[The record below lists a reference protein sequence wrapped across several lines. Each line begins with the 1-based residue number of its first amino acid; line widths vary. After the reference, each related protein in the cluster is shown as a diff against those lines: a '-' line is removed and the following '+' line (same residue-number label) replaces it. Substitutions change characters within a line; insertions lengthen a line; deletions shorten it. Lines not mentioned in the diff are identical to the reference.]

1 MNSKKYVYGR
11 PGNGEVSNSELRRAG
26 TAATTIADAVKNRN
40 SMYDGIRV
48 LLVMNY
54 PEILPCI
61 TESITLLAELKY
73 SRIQKG
79 LLRKLTRQCKL
90 EIVSSR

>member
-1 MNSKKYVYGR
+1 MYGR
-11 PGNGEVSNSELRRAG
+11 AGTGEITNSELRQGG
-26 TAATTIADAVKNRN
+26 TAATTIGEAVKNRN
-40 SMYDGIRV
+40 SIYDGIRV

-54 PEILPCI
+54 PEILPCV